1 MVYSGKFVYLA
12 CKANELIVYK
22 PNEKES
28 KMSLSFKKFLRRA
41 RCGAALKAVAYALS
55 TGLITVGVLLLLIK
69 RDLLSMQNTYAI
81 LIAVAATLIVGL
93 SLFFILRPGEKRVA
107 RRLDRELSLG
117 ERVETAL
124 EFADREGG
132 IYELQR
138 EDTEERL
145 SAIPLKSF
153 KIKRI
158 TAALSVL
165 AISASVL
172 TASLLI
178 PAAAEPEKPDVI
190 VDGYEKDYRIAALR
204 QLIERVRSD
213 VYSEEAMRDE
223 IVSVLELLITSILST
238 ELESAMKSAAVTAV
252 GDVTSILAYYNSS
265 GTLATTL
272 AESGSDELTALSR
285 AFARLDDDGAEDAID
300 DISSLL
306 RTGDL
311 ETGVPD
317 FNSRLAVAIR
327 QSGVTRTED
336 ALYSALLAF
345 MNGITTVV
353 DTSPSDASKQL
364 GDLCDDLI
372 YAVSDALFLQT
383 DNKRIADVVVAELIA
398 IFALTK
404 DDFYEGGV
412 EPPVDSETGDL
423 VTPPDDEDDEQE
435 EGNSGGYGSG
445 ETLAG
450 SNDTVYDD
458 DENDYVKYID
468 VINKYY
474 TEFDASAESFPELIR
489 EIIRSY
495 YDKLYTPEDLLN

>member
-1 MVYSGKFVYLA
+1 M
-12 CKANELIVYK
+12 
-22 PNEKES
+22 
-28 KMSLSFKKFLRRA
+28 
-41 RCGAALKAVAYALS
+41 GAALKSVAYALS
-55 TGLITVGVLLLLIK
+55 AGLVTVGVLLLLIK
-69 RDLLSMQNTYAI
+69 RGLLEMQNAHAI
-81 LIAVAATLIVGL
+81 LIAVGATLLVGL
-93 SLFFILRPGEKRVA
+93 PLFFILRPGERRVA

-132 IYELQR
+132 IYDLQR

-145 SAIPLKSF
+145 SAIPLKAL
-153 KIKRI
+153 KIRRA
-158 TAALSVL
+158 TAAVVVL
-165 AISASVL
+165 ALSATVL
-172 TASLLI
+172 TASLVI
-178 PAAAEPEKPDVI
+178 PAAAEPEEPEVI
-190 VDGYEKDYRIAALR
+190 VDGYEKDFRIAAIR
-204 QLIERVRSD
+204 QLIERVNSD
-213 VYSEEAMRDE
+213 IYSEAAMRAE
-223 IVSVLELLITSILST
+223 IVAVLESLIVSVSST

-252 GDVTSILAYYNSS
+252 GDVTSILSYYNSS
-265 GTLATTL
+265 GALATAL
-272 AESGSDELTALSR
+272 AESGSDELSELSR

-300 DISSLL
+300 GISALL

-317 FNSRLAVAIR
+317 FNSRLAVALR
-327 QSGVTRTED
+327 QSGVTRAED
-336 ALYSALLAF
+336 TLYSALLAF
-345 MNGITTVV
+345 TNGVTTVI
-353 DTSPSDASKQL
+353 DIAPSDAAKQL
-364 GDLCDDLI
+364 GDLCDDLT

-383 DNKRIADVVVAELIA
+383 DNKRIVDVVTAELIR
-398 IFALTK
+398 IFSLTK

-458 DENDYVKYID
+458 DENGYVKYID
-468 VINKYY
+468 VINKYF
-474 TEFDASAESFPELIR
+474 TEFDASAEAFPELIR